1 MASRRFPYRQQ
12 DFAACRQPDLG
23 QTDDHELH
31 NLDDL
36 ASSQPIPL
44 LELCL
49 KQSSRNKGARAQR
62 QYLLESAA
70 RVSVRA
76 ASSGDEDLASSRFST
91 FRGSINNSFEIYEDQ
106 STTEAVEGQHYGD
119 MPCDSLLDAEETA
132 LQLHA
137 IDSPRSPCRP
147 SSMRH
152 ASITGL
158 DDITL
163 KPSTPT
169 RVKRYNYSES
179 YLDSI
184 HERDD
189 TEIRPSATTQ
199 YNPSARLSRRY
210 KPSDSDLDSYEDQVT
225 PTRLKRQNLSEAKS
239 DQGWYGAGNGPILQN
254 PLNYLKSSSYSHS
267 ASHHQSRSCVSESPF
282 QRRGGNVS
290 GDRAVWP
297 VDLSSQRSS
306 CEGPK
311 TGSFSHDS
319 ASEESCPPSSSLH
332 LYGANFDQTYN
343 RSPYETLRIQHERFR
358 RAESRRISSGLEFPM
373 SGSQQR
379 YNSDYTSKENSLA
392 SEFSSAAPAA
402 RSAALKYPESTQSS
416 YRAPSQHQA
425 TDAQKSISSSNGTS
439 SLSAEEKRRIFKE
452 EVNALLKSGGKRPR
466 HSMTQGTSEEAT
478 VDPHKAEAPSTD
490 GYRASASASAS
501 ASAVEPTRSVASVHT
516 GKQKLEPEEAA
527 STTWN
532 LLERATLDLDK
543 GTTANDWPP
552 MSRYMPQNIYQ
563 ARRFGAWGN
572 SLNRSSFFADVKQSS
587 EPVSSAKA
595 RDVVD
600 RATALDLKA
609 QASAYI
615 KSQIFSSGYGSQSG
629 IKNTLGHV
637 PDSSVKSESKL
648 LRPPPGLTKPA
659 TQLTKRPAWYVD
671 SLIQNQAR
679 LEESNA
685 WFRRDSRGEET
696 IRAQVAL
703 FARDHSE
710 QLKERGYST
719 EDCKSAREMSE
730 LMGNALVNLTSYVLG
745 DREQQI
751 GNFADFTPAP
761 SYCSS
766 PSSDRHRTFFELDW
780 CTIGGASLG
789 RETLPSANFG
799 RFARR
804 RTSSATN
811 PYTVLDEESENDS
824 LGNAW

>member
-1 MASRRFPYRQQ
+1 MASRKFPYRQQ
-12 DFAACRQPDLG
+12 VFAACSQPDLG

-62 QYLLESAA
+62 QYMLESAA
-70 RVSVRA
+70 GVSTRVV
-76 ASSGDEDLASSRFST
+76 SSGDKDLASSRFST
-91 FRGSINNSFEIYEDQ
+91 LRGSINNAFEIYEDQ
-106 STTEAVEGQHYGD
+106 SSTEAIEAREYGD
-119 MPCDSLLDAEETA
+119 MSCDPVLDAEETA
-132 LQLHA
+132 SLLHA
-137 IDSPRSPCRP
+137 IDSPRSPSRP
-147 SSMRH
+147 SSRRH
-152 ASITGL
+152 ANITGL
-158 DDITL
+158 DDSSQ

-179 YLDSI
+179 YIDSI
-184 HERDD
+184 HEGGDS
-189 TEIRPSATTQ
+189 EIRPSASTQ
-199 YNPSARLSRRY
+199 YNPSARYSRVY
-210 KPSDSDLDSYEDQVT
+210 QSSDSDIDSFNDQIT
-225 PTRLKRQNLSEAKS
+225 PTRLKRHILSEAKS

-267 ASHHQSRSCVSESPF
+267 GSHPQSRSCISESPF
-282 QRRGGNVS
+282 QRRGDNAS

-311 TGSFSHDS
+311 TGSFSHES

-343 RSPYETLRIQHERFR
+343 RSPYESLRIQQERFK
-358 RAESRRISSGLEFPM
+358 RAESRRISSGLQFPM
-373 SGSQQR
+373 SGSQQG
-379 YNSDYTSKENSLA
+379 YSSDYTSKENTLA
-392 SEFSSAAPAA
+392 SGFSSVAPAA
-402 RSAALKYPESTQSS
+402 RPGTLQCPESSKSS
-416 YRAPSQHQA
+416 YRASSQRQA
-425 TDAQKSISSSNGTS
+425 TDAQNNIPSSNGSS

-452 EVNALLKSGGKRPR
+452 EVNALLKSTVEGPR
-466 HSMTQGTSEEAT
+466 NTRTQGTAEEAT
-478 VDPHKAEAPSTD
+478 VVSHKVKAPSTD
-490 GYRASASASAS
+490 ESRASAF
-501 ASAVEPTRSVASVHT
+501 ASAVAPTHSDASVNT
-516 GKQKLEPEEAA
+516 GKQKLQPEEAA
-527 STTWN
+527 TTTWH

-543 GTTANDWPP
+543 GATANNWPP
-552 MSRYMPQNIYQ
+552 MPRYMPQNIYQ

-572 SLNRSSFFADVKQSS
+572 SPNTSSFSVDVQQSS
-587 EPVSSAKA
+587 GPVSSSKA
-595 RDVVD
+595 RDVID
-600 RATALDLKA
+600 RATTLDLKA

-615 KSQIFSSGYGSQSG
+615 KSQIFSSGCGTQSS
-629 IKNTLGHV
+629 IKPALGHV
-637 PDSSVKSESKL
+637 PGSSVKSESKPL
-648 LRPPPGLTKPA
+648 KPPPGLSKPA
-659 TQLTKRPAWYVD
+659 SQLTKRPTWYVD

-679 LEESNA
+679 LDESNA

-703 FARDHSE
+703 FAQDHSE
-710 QLKERGYST
+710 QLKKRGYST

-761 SYCSS
+761 SDCSS
-766 PSSDRHRTFFELDW
+766 PSSDKHRTFFELDW
-780 CTIGGASLG
+780 CTNGGASLG
-789 RETLPSANFG
+789 RESSPSANFG
-799 RFARR
+799 HFARR

-811 PYTVLDEESENDS
+811 PYTVLEEDS
-824 LGNAW
+824 DIDSMGGAW